1 MKKVTKRY
9 DQYGN
14 LSEEIVYDEQGNI
27 LERTVYEYEE
37 DETFADPKPFVFPKL
52 SDVPVKEPE
61 EISVE
66 KEENDFI
73 PQEDRWY
80 YPGESLNGFIAAL
93 IWVGMGGIIVLVAIT
108 LMAILL

>member
-27 LERTVYEYEE
+27 LERTVYEYQE

-61 EISVE
+61 EIPVWE
-66 KEENDFI
+66 DEDGFI
-73 PQEDRWY
+73 SQEDRGSNY
-80 YPGESLNGFIAAL
+80 YPDEGLAGSIVVML
-93 IWVGMGGIIVLVAIT
+93 ILMGATVLSVILVG
-108 LMAILL
+108 ILL

>member
-14 LSEEIVYDEQGNI
+14 LLEEIVYDEQGNI

-61 EISVE
+61 EIPVWE
-66 KEENDFI
+66 DEDGFI
-73 PQEDRWY
+73 PQEDRGSNY
-80 YPGESLNGFIAAL
+80 YPDEGLNGCMAVVVIL
-93 IWVGMGGIIVLVAIT
+93 IGATVLSIILVN
-108 LMAILL
+108 ILL